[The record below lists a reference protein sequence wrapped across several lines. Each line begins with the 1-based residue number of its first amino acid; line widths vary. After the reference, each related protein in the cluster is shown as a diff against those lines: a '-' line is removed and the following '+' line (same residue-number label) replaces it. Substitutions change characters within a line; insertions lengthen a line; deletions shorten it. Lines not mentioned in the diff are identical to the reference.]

1 MTKDELKQDIS
12 RKWRLISDRLIGQY
26 TYSAKSK
33 KYIIKDI
40 RKPNFKRVG
49 YYPIYEHSPEKPS
62 VEIKLDRP
70 LNNIPIDHFFEFE
83 FKIDDNYEIDPHE
96 ITID

>member
-1 MTKDELKQDIS
+1 MTNDELKQDIS

-40 RKPNFKRVG
+40 RKPNLKRVG
-49 YYPIYEHSPEKPS
+49 YYPICHFKSNLPTAHGHVGEIPSQLGIYISRIMEREAASPS
-62 VEIKLDRP
+62 MML
-70 LNNIPIDHFFEFE
+70 
-83 FKIDDNYEIDPHE
+83 
-96 ITID
+96 